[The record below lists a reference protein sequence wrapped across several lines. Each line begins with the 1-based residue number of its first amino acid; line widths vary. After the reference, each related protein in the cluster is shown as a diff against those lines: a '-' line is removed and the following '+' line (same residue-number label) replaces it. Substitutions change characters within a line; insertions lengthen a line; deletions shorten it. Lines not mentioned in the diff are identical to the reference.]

1 MINNV
6 ILGDGITGYVIAACL
21 NYNNEDFKIY
31 GNGKYS
37 PPAILLLK
45 YKSQYE
51 LLEYFNIFEI
61 PYSAENIDK
70 YTKAIRVGYT
80 NDFKTIL
87 DKPTP
92 EMKRNYLEKQNREAT
107 PSAMSDD
114 LTTFYGIDLK
124 LVYEH
129 LKKKYKKHFV
139 LCDVKK
145 ENFKSLVGCT
155 IYNTI
160 FPTEFNNNE
169 PSIEYV
175 SVDKTN
181 LKGYNYIYDCNKNSR
196 IKRITPECVE
206 YISSPGHYDFTI
218 KNYYDAPRIYTI
230 TNPKTQCTW
239 VDIGRNATRTQT
251 KQEDIIK
258 YIVKYE

>member
-1 MINNV
+1 MKNI

-21 NYNNEDFKIY
+21 NYNNEKFQIY

-45 YKSQYE
+45 YKNKDE
-51 LLEYFNIFEI
+51 LSEYLNIFEI
-61 PYSAENIDK
+61 PYTDENINK
-70 YTKAIRVGYT
+70 YTKSIKVGYT

-87 DKPTP
+87 DKPTH
-92 EMKRNYLEKQNREAT
+92 EMKRNYLEKQNRKAT
-107 PSAMSDD
+107 TSAMSDD

-129 LKKKYKKHFV
+129 LKKKYEKYV
-139 LCDVKK
+139 IYGDIKK
-145 ENFKSLVGCT
+145 EDFESLTDCT

-169 PSIEYV
+169 PSIEYILV
-175 SVDKTN
+175 NKNN
-181 LKGYNYIYDCNKNSR
+181 LEGYNYIYDCNKNSR
-196 IKRITPECVE
+196 IKRVTPEYVE
-206 YISSPGHYDFTI
+206 YISSPRYYDFTI

-230 TNPKTQCTW
+230 TNPKTQRTW
-239 VDIGRNATRTQT
+239 VDIGRNATHTQT